1 MSVELIVAILISYL
15 VGSLPFG
22 YWIARL
28 LGKDITQEGSKNIG
42 ATNVA
47 RVLGRGPG
55 LLVFVLDVLKGFL
68 PALIGGQILLEQHTY
83 LIASVVLGTSA
94 VMGHMCSV
102 WLKFKGGKGV
112 ATALGVLIAVTPYVA
127 LIALGMFIV
136 CFAVCRWVSLS
147 SIVAALTVPVSSL
160 LLNCPN
166 WLVVVYMGLSVF
178 IIFKH
183 RANIIRILHK
193 TEPKFRV

>member
-1 MSVELIVAILISYL
+1 MSIGFIIAILISYL
-15 VGSLPFG
+15 IGSLPFG

-55 LLVFVLDVLKGFL
+55 LLVFVFDVFKGFL
-68 PALIGGQILLEQHTY
+68 PAFIGGQILSEQHTY
-83 LIASVVLGTSA
+83 LIASVVLGSSA
-94 VMGHMCSV
+94 VMGHMYSV

-112 ATALGVLIAVTPYVA
+112 ATALGVLFAVTPYVA
-127 LIALGMFIV
+127 LIALGVFTL

-147 SIVAALTVPVSSL
+147 SIVAALTAPFSAFL
-160 LLNCPN
+160 LGDPN
-166 WLVVVYMGLSVF
+166 WLITVYVGLSVF

-183 RANIIRILHK
+183 RANIKRILHGA
-193 TEPKFRV
+193 EPKFKV

>member
-1 MSVELIVAILISYL
+1 MSIEFIIAILISYMI
-15 VGSLPFG
+15 GSLPFG

-68 PALIGGQILLEQHTY
+68 PAFIGGQILSEQHTY

-94 VMGHMCSV
+94 VVGHMYSV

-112 ATALGVLIAVTPYVA
+112 ATALGVLFAVTPHVA
-127 LIALGMFIV
+127 LIALGVFIL
-136 CFAVCRWVSLS
+136 CFTMYRWVSLS
-147 SIVAALTVPVSSL
+147 SIVAALTAPFSSFL
-160 LLNCPN
+160 LSYPN
-166 WLVVVYMGLSVF
+166 WLVIVYMGLSVF

-183 RANIIRILHK
+183 RANIIRIVQR
-193 TEPKFRV
+193 TEPRFKV